1 MQEDKQKYKAET
13 LKLTTM
19 LEKTLKELAAIKK
32 EHQRTVTELNEA
44 QRSRDQI
51 I

>member
-1 MQEDKQKYKAET
+1 MQDDKHKYKAET
-13 LKLTTM
+13 LKLTNM
-19 LEKTLKELAAIKK
+19 LEKTLKELGVVKK
-32 EHQRTVTELNEA
+32 EHQRTVAELSDS

>member
-1 MQEDKQKYKAET
+1 MLDEKHKYKVET

-32 EHQRTVTELNEA
+32 EHQRTVGELN
-44 QRSRDQI
+44 
-51 I
+51 